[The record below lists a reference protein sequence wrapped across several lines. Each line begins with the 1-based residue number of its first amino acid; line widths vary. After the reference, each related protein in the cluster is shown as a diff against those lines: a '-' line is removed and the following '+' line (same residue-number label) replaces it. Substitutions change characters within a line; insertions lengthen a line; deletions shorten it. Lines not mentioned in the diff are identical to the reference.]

1 MDRLREA
8 AQEQIEQ
15 LIQQQL
21 QAELETYDITG
32 QSHTEAKCA
41 ALSKMM
47 QSSYLV
53 TQHLPKHQLSCQNQL
68 LLQGMR

>member
-21 QAELETYDITG
+21 QAELETYDIAG
-32 QSHTEAKCA
+32 VVNSMVQQRMDDPR
-41 ALSKMM
+41 L
-47 QSSYLV
+47 
-53 TQHLPKHQLSCQNQL
+53 
-68 LLQGMR
+68 